1 MDKLKVVELQAQLA
15 KRNMDVRGTK
25 TILVSR
31 LMDVIES
38 EGISVEEFVSSLQ
51 KRQHVVADK
60 VASTVPDKTVN
71 DTSEKISQN
80 SMSNS
85 NISTVSAVESIRA
98 ELAKECARAAGLK
111 AKAEFSRRKYELL
124 QKELHM
130 KLQLDYE
137 CEQLQLQGEIA
148 EANACKQILAEK
160 QRELSLIDPAPV
172 DNAKSLLPQNNQ
184 NQLACSSSNPCTSG
198 TGLLTPTHAN
208 RPCNDTD
215 LNGDTVAGPADLQ
228 NPVSRYGHQQNQRI
242 VDSTQGIHGRNSNG
256 HETSLAQAL
265 IDQSR
270 RNLLPKS
277 SMGTLPSFVP
287 SLERLMPESVT

>member
-1 MDKLKVVELQAQLA
+1 MTPMKKIY
-15 KRNMDVRGTK
+15 K
-25 TILVSR
+25 T
-31 LMDVIES
+31 
-38 EGISVEEFVSSLQ
+38 
-51 KRQHVVADK
+51 
-60 VASTVPDKTVN
+60 
-71 DTSEKISQN
+71 
-80 SMSNS
+80 MSNS
-85 NISTVSAVESIRA
+85 NISTISAVESIQADHAR
-98 ELAKECARAAGLK
+98 ECARAAGLK

-148 EANACKQILAEK
+148 EANARKRILAEK
-160 QRELSLIDPAPV
+160 QRELGLIDPAPV
-172 DNAKSLLPQNNQ
+172 DNAKSLSPQNSENH
-184 NQLACSSSNPCTSG
+184 LACSSSNPCTSG
-198 TGLLTPTHAN
+198 TRFLTPTHAN
-208 RPCNDTD
+208 RSCNDTD